1 MKCLRVH
8 CVLSLLLFSVAALMV
23 GLGLYIKIKF
33 YKDWKNVHVVMES
46 LISGSSSPMSS
57 DGIEEGLEFLED
69 SAKKVDTI
77 FWFFTV
83 GAIIVLSRAAVFAVC
98 ASKSKSQCLKCIRME
113 VIERLTETNETED
126 VELSQTTALEK

>member
-8 CVLSLLLFSVAALMV
+8 CVLPLLLFSVAALMV

-33 YKDWKNVHVVMES
+33 HKDWKNVHHVIES
-46 LISGSSSPMSS
+46 FISGGPSPMSS
-57 DGIEEGLEFLED
+57 DGTEEELEFLED

-83 GAIIVLSRAAVFAVC
+83 GAILMLSRAAIFAVC
-98 ASKSKSQCLKCIRME
+98 AVQSKSPCLKGIRME
-113 VIERLTETNETED
+113 VIESLTEKETSENKAED
-126 VELSQTTALEK
+126 EPTA